1 HEMGLERL
9 RRLEGLLKKTDWLAA
24 PHQKRPVLHPT
35 KYSLTLKRAGQTR
48 TVDIEGDLAEPYA
61 ALVSFFRDIAE
72 QEHLVYRLQLGS
84 AKGSYQACAQ
94 IEHYVLAVQ
103 GGRYAKP
110 PAELDLARYV
120 PACQL
125 FVRDAYRH
133 SREEVAPGVRLLGHL
148 RVESDREY
156 IAALA
161 NDRDMNVRIAVAEAL
176 GALGGNE
183 SVPVLRR
190 MIHSTSEAAWEL
202 IKLGPL
208 AIPTI
213 VEVIG
218 SGTDPFNERKP
229 GFLDY
234 EKVIRAYIDHWDAA
248 PKPLDP
254 RVLEAVKKS
263 MAVPKIKAH
272 RIQYHKKLLELAE
285 PPKSEKEAPESEA
298 TVVTAASGIL
308 LARASPVPRQMRPRR

>member
-1 HEMGLERL
+1 
-9 RRLEGLLKKTDWLAA
+9 
-24 PHQKRPVLHPT
+24 
-35 KYSLTLKRAGQTR
+35 
-48 TVDIEGDLAEPYA
+48 
-61 ALVSFFRDIAE
+61 VSFFRDIAE

-94 IEHYVLAVQ
+94 IEQYVRAMQ
-103 GGRYAKP
+103 GGPYSKP
-110 PAELDLARYV
+110 PPELDLGRYV

-133 SREEVAPGVRLLGHL
+133 SREEVAPGVPLLGHL

-161 NDRDMNVRIAVAEAL
+161 NDRDLNVRIAVAEAL
-176 GALGGNE
+176 GALGGKE
-183 SVPVLRR
+183 SVLVLRR

-213 VEVIG
+213 VEVID
-218 SGTDPFNERKP
+218 SGTDPYNPRRP
-229 GFLDY
+229 GFPDY
-234 EKVIRAYIDHWDAA
+234 EKVTRAYIDHGDAA

-254 RVLEAVKKS
+254 RVLEAVRKS

-285 PPKSEKEAPESEA
+285 PPKSEKEAPGLEGDKSALREA
-298 TVVTAASGIL
+298 PLSNSTSARRSGNWPIRIGTWPVDPDGTTIFLEWSYGKDEGATGQFPEPPGSAATSCLRGQL
-308 LARASPVPRQMRPRR
+308 LKFARI